1 VDLRSVDRI
10 RKVSFALAVRGYD
23 RNEVDRFLAELA
35 DWLEGR
41 TDQDANAEAVR
52 EELERIGEQT
62 ANILTDA
69 HDAGQTMREEAQREV
84 RQTLVDANLK
94 AEAIGAEAQEHA
106 DALRADADDYAR
118 KTRADADGYALRTRE
133 EVDAYATETRADADA
148 YARGVR
154 EEAEGVRKEAR
165 GEAERDAK
173 RVLDDANRRR
183 RDMEAVI
190 SDLEQR
196 RDGVLNELEKLASGL
211 AGTAT
216 QHRGTGTEA
225 AADSADGD
233 EPATKAEPK
242 PQTAQK
248 SK

>member
-1 VDLRSVDRI
+1 MDQRSVDRI
-10 RKVSFALAVRGYD
+10 RKASFALAVRGYD

-41 TDQDANAEAVR
+41 TDDDANAEAVR

-62 ANILTDA
+62 ASILTDA

-94 AEAIGAEAQEHA
+94 SEAIGTEAQEHA
-106 DALRADADDYAR
+106 DVVRAEADDYAR
-118 KTRADADGYALRTRE
+118 KTRADADNYGQQMRDEA
-133 EVDAYATETRADADA
+133 DAYAKETRADADA
-148 YARGVR
+148 YAQ
-154 EEAEGVRKEAR
+154 GVRKEADGVRKEVR

-183 RDMEAVI
+183 RDMESVI
-190 SDLEQR
+190 SDLEKR
-196 RDGVLNELEKLASGL
+196 RDAVLNELEELASGL

-216 QHRGTGTEA
+216 QHRGAGKEA
-225 AADSADGD
+225 DGDSADEGD
-233 EPATKAEPK
+233 LETAEIK